1 MKRSEGWDTGLVRNF
16 KNSLNAKVFLYIASL
31 LIFTSLIIYGIV
43 MIVMPNTYKAELSGQ
58 FTQNLT
64 QLIVQLKNSSYEQS
78 SDIIYNFCISNHAS
92 VTLESNT
99 TKVNYGAFIEG
110 ATSSKVVISADT
122 TFHFKNSDELY
133 TLKATVSAQPVN
145 QMTTLFIKL
154 LPWIILLILLIASVG
169 ALFCSRFL
177 TKPIIEISVISKK
190 MSSLDM
196 TWRCDIVRSD
206 EIGVLAE
213 SLNTLAQNLDT
224 ALTDL
229 KSANNKLQEDIEW
242 ERKQEKQ
249 RRDFFAAVSHE
260 LKTPITIIKGELEG
274 MIQNIGIYKNRDQ
287 YLRHSLKTAMTMENL
302 VQEILSVTKM
312 EVDGFTLDLKEVDLS
327 RVVDTCYQQIAGIA
341 EDKSIHVDTSIEK
354 NVMIRADKKLL
365 SKVVSNVMN
374 NAVFHSPVG
383 ALIQMELSTQKGTV
397 IFTVENSG
405 VHIEQDDMDQLFT
418 PFYRTDKSHN
428 RQSGGSG
435 LGLYITKTILNLH
448 KAMYKIENT
457 ENGVKFTICFRRL

>member
-1 MKRSEGWDTGLVRNF
+1 MVKKF
-16 KNSLNAKVFLYIASL
+16 KNSLNTKVFLYIASL
-31 LIFTSLIIYGIV
+31 LFLSSLIIYGIV
-43 MIVMPNTYKAELSGQ
+43 MIVMPKTYKAELSGQ
-58 FTQNLT
+58 FTQNLN
-64 QLIVQLKNSSYEQS
+64 QLLVQLKNSSYKQS
-78 SDIIYNFCISNHAS
+78 YDIINNFCISNHAS
-92 VTLESNT
+92 VTLENNT
-99 TKVNYGAFIEG
+99 TKVNYGAFIEN
-110 ATSSKVVISADT
+110 TSPSKVAISANII
-122 TFHFKNSDELY
+122 FHFNNSDELY
-133 TLKATVSAQPVN
+133 TLKTSISAQPVN
-145 QMTTLFIKL
+145 QMTALFIKL
-154 LPWIILLILLIASVG
+154 LPWVILLILLIASVG

-177 TKPIIEISVISKK
+177 TKPIIEISGISKK

-213 SLNTLAQNLDT
+213 SLNRLAQNLDT

-229 KSANNKLQEDIEW
+229 KSANNKLQEDIER

-312 EVDGFTLDLKEVDLS
+312 EVDGFKLDQKEFDLS
-327 RVVDTCYQQIAGIA
+327 GLVDTCCRQIAGIA
-341 EDKSIHVDTSIEK
+341 EDKSIKVDTSIEK
-354 NVMIRADKKLL
+354 NVMIHADKKLL
-365 SKVVSNVMN
+365 SKAFSNVMN

-383 ALIQMELSTQKGTV
+383 ALIQMKLSELKKTIILS
-397 IFTVENSG
+397 VENSG
-405 VHIEQDDMDQLFT
+405 VHIGQDDMDQLFT
-418 PFYRTDKSHN
+418 PFYRSDKSHN

-435 LGLYITKTILNLH
+435 LGLYITKTILDLH
-448 KAMYKIENT
+448 KAMYKVENT
-457 ENGVKFTICFRRL
+457 ENGVKFTICFRRS